1 MWINEIKKI
10 EIKNKLIILT
20 TYLKLNIIL
29 SNNIKLFYQI
39 YIGDVFFVWIF
50 VKNKLFSEFRLFVFL
65 FFHNS
70 L

>member
-39 YIGDVFFVWIF
+39 YLGDVFFF
-50 VKNKLFSEFRLFVFL
+50 GFLLKTNCFQNLGCLFL
-65 FFHNS
+65 
-70 L
+70 